1 MAFDKHA
8 TKDSATET
16 TEAMV
21 KPLQETLSGR
31 SEFRVSVV
39 CNEGATGGPNSGMG
53 DALNKLKREDKPGP
67 SDEGDVNEADD
78 VAQETQGQDFDV
90 ADLVDDLE
98 AVKVG
103 GHFRDVIENG
113 GDAKESGGATIIL
126 QMPEEEGKDKPNA
139 DAHYP
144 SHQHNPA
151 MK

>member
-1 MAFDKHA
+1 MVNNLCGNFQANLFFSPFQA
-8 TKDSATET
+8 GVFQKDSATET

-21 KPLQETLSGR
+21 KPLQETLGGR

-113 GDAKESGGATIIL
+113 GDAKERGGNKRRLTGL
-126 QMPEEEGKDKPNA
+126 R
-139 DAHYP
+139 
-144 SHQHNPA
+144 
-151 MK
+151 